1 MIGNHWIRGSST
13 TQGFNALS
21 TGEAEFHALVKG
33 GSIGLGLKTLAK
45 DMGVALEIAL
55 KCDATAG
62 KGIAE
67 RRGVGRVRHLHTP
80 LLWLQRAVQQ

>member
-1 MIGNHWIRGSST
+1 MST
-13 TQGFNALS
+13 THGFNALS
-21 TGEAEFHALVKG
+21 NGEAEFHALAKG

-45 DMGVALEIAL
+45 DMGVDLEIGL

-67 RRGVGRVRHLHTP
+67 RRGVGRVRHLHAP
-80 LLWLQRAVQQ
+80 LLWLQRAVQQKKLR